1 MKKITSLCVIMV
13 VCLSMIISASALGNR
28 KIVFES
34 QSVNAY
40 VGKQIKIPATV
51 ERVEADAP
59 SWTGL
64 VWQSSDESI
73 ARVDANGNVTGVSEG
88 QVTIR
93 AAAKDDDSIFAETT
107 VSVRVPVQKMTM
119 STPNLTLL
127 IGADA
132 ASAQAALQCAVEP
145 ANAFH
150 QQAEWTSSNSAV
162 ATVDEN
168 GTVTAHSVG
177 SATITA
183 KTTDPTMP
191 WLSATC
197 RITVGQAV
205 TGIAINYDVIS
216 VPVKASAT
224 LSAKIAPAN
233 ASNRNVVWTSSD
245 ENVASVSAYG
255 SVQGIS
261 EGEAVITAT
270 AADGSGV
277 TGVCTVKVVKPVTAV
292 KISAEN
298 NMIPIQGS
306 LELKADV
313 EPADATVK
321 DIIWTSSNP
330 DVAAVSQEGKVVG
343 LTLGRAK
350 ITATSAEQRAGV
362 PSKSASVDVVVI
374 QPAESVVLESN
385 ELTIAKLGRAQLSAK
400 VLPADAT
407 NQGLTWA
414 SSDPNIVAVDSR
426 GSLSAKA
433 VGSATITCTT
443 TDGTN
448 LNASCRVTV
457 IQDVRQISPQ
467 TARQGV
473 TEGKTITVSF
483 LVSPADA
490 TNQKL
495 RFESSDP
502 AIATVDS
509 NGVVTGVQS
518 GTVTITARSTDGSN
532 RSSTMKVVVEP
543 RVTVDAVTFT
553 RSGYFGYYTE
563 FAVTFKN
570 LTATKTIKRID
581 FMLKYSLNGETRTAY
596 FYTGSNIMSPLGPGV
611 SRQIGWWKES
621 GLTFGSSFRIY
632 LNSVTYTDGTRD
644 YYSDELISWFV

>member
-1 MKKITSLCVIMV
+1 MRKITALCVAVV
-13 VCLSMIISASALGNR
+13 VCLSMIISVSALGNR

-34 QSVNAY
+34 ENANAY
-40 VGKQIKIPATV
+40 IGKQIKIPATV
-51 ERVEADAP
+51 ERIEADAP

-88 QVTIR
+88 QAVIQAT
-93 AAAKDDDSIFAETT
+93 AKDDDSIFARTT
-107 VSVRVPVQKMTM
+107 VSVRVPIQKMTM
-119 STPNLTLL
+119 STASLTLL
-127 IGADA
+127 VGADA
-132 ASAQAALQCAVEP
+132 ASTQATLQCVVEP

-150 QQAEWTSSNSAV
+150 QQAEWTSSNNAV

-168 GTVTAHSVG
+168 GTVTAHSAG

-183 KTTDPTMP
+183 KSTDPTMP

-197 RITVGQAV
+197 RVTVGQAV
-205 TGIAINYDVIS
+205 TGITINYDVVS
-216 VPVKASAT
+216 VPVKGSAT

-233 ASNRNVVWTSSD
+233 ASNRGVVWTSSD

-292 KISAEN
+292 KIPTGKYTVSVQE
-298 NMIPIQGS
+298 S
-306 LELKADV
+306 LNLKASV

-321 DIIWTSSNP
+321 EMIWTSSNP
-330 DVAAVSQEGKVVG
+330 DVATVSREGKVAGVMP
-343 LTLGRAK
+343 GRAR

-362 PSKSASVDVVVI
+362 PSKSASVEVVVI
-374 QPAESVVLESN
+374 QPVKSVAMGSDK
-385 ELTIAKLGRAQLSAK
+385 LTIAKYGHGQLSAR
-400 VLPADAT
+400 VLPANAT
-407 NQGLTWA
+407 NKTLTWN
-414 SSDPNIVAVDSR
+414 SSNPNIVSVDSR
-426 GSLSAKA
+426 GNLSAKA
-433 VGSATITCTT
+433 VGSATITCAT
-443 TDGTN
+443 TDGTK
-448 LNASCRVTV
+448 LNASCQVTV
-457 IQDVRQISPQ
+457 IQGVQQISPK

-473 TEGKTITVSF
+473 TEGKTTTVSF
-483 LVSPADA
+483 NISPADA
-490 TNQKL
+490 TNKKL
-495 RFESSDP
+495 SFESSDRS
-502 AIATVDS
+502 IATVDS
-509 NGVVTGVQS
+509 NGVVTGVKA

-532 RSSTMKVVVEP
+532 RSSSMKVVVEP

-553 RSGYFGYYTE
+553 RSGYFGYYNE

-581 FMLKYSLNGETRTAY
+581 FVLKYSLNGTTKTSY
-596 FYTGSNIMSPLGPGV
+596 WYTSSNIMYPLGPGA
-611 SRQIGWWKES
+611 SRKIGWWRDP
-621 GLTFGSSFRIY
+621 GLTYGNSFRIY
-632 LNSVTYTDGTRD
+632 LQSVTYTDGTSD
-644 YYSDELISWFV
+644 YYGEELISWFN

>member
-1 MKKITSLCVIMV
+1 MKKLTALCVVVV
-13 VCLSMIISASALGNR
+13 VCLSMMISASALGNR
-28 KIVFES
+28 KIVIES

-59 SWTGL
+59 SWTAL

-88 QVTIR
+88 QATIR
-93 AAAKDDDSIFAETT
+93 AAAKDDSSIFTETT
-107 VSVRVPVQKMTM
+107 VSVHIPIQKITM
-119 STPNLTLL
+119 ANPNLKLL
-127 IGADA
+127 IGADE
-132 ASAQAALQCAVEP
+132 ASAQATLKYAVEP

-150 QQAEWTSSNSAV
+150 QQVEWTSSNNAV

-168 GTVTAHSVG
+168 GTVTAHSAG
-177 SATITA
+177 SVTITA
-183 KTTDPTMP
+183 KSTDPTMP
-191 WLSATC
+191 WLSAAC

-205 TGIAINYDVIS
+205 TGITVNYDVIS
-216 VPVKASAT
+216 VPVKGSAS
-224 LSAKIAPAN
+224 LSAKTAPAN
-233 ASNRNVVWTSSD
+233 ASNRGVVWTSSD

-292 KISAEN
+292 R
-298 NMIPIQGS
+298 IPAGNYTVPVQGT
-306 LELKADV
+306 LELKANP

-321 DIIWTSSNP
+321 EVIWTSSNP
-330 DVAAVSQEGKVVG
+330 DVAAVSQNGEVVG
-343 LTLGRAK
+343 LKPGKVR

-374 QPAESVVLESN
+374 QPAESVTLESSG
-385 ELTIAKLGRAQLSAK
+385 LTVAKMGRAQLSAK

-407 NQGLTWA
+407 NKALTWT
-414 SSDPNIVAVDSR
+414 SSNPAIVSVDSR

-433 VGSATITCTT
+433 VGRATITCTT

-448 LNASCRVTV
+448 LNASCQVTV
-457 IQDVRQISPQ
+457 IQAVRQISPK

-483 LVSPADA
+483 TVSPADA

-495 RFESSDP
+495 RFESSNP

-509 NGVVTGVQS
+509 NGVVTGNKA

-532 RSSTMKVVVEP
+532 RSSTMNVVVEP
-543 RVTVDAVTFT
+543 RVTVDAVKFT

-581 FMLKYSLNGETRTAY
+581 FTLKYSLNGKTQTSY
-596 FYTGSNIMSPLGPGV
+596 FYTGSNIMSSLGPGA

-621 GLTFGSSFRIY
+621 GLTFGNSFRIY
-632 LNSVTYTDGTRD
+632 LDSVTYTDGTSD
-644 YYSDELISWFV
+644 YYGEELISWFG

>member
-1 MKKITSLCVIMV
+1 MKKITALCVIMV
-13 VCLSMIISASALGNR
+13 ACLSMIISASALGNR

-93 AAAKDDDSIFAETT
+93 AAAKDDSSIFAETT
-107 VSVRVPVQKMTM
+107 VSVRVPIQKMTM
-119 STPNLTLL
+119 STPNLTLV
-127 IGADA
+127 IGADP
-132 ASAQAALQCAVEP
+132 ASAQAALQYTVEP

-183 KTTDPTMP
+183 KSTDPTVP

-205 TGIAINYDVIS
+205 TGITINYDAIS
-216 VPVKASAT
+216 VPVKGSAT
-224 LSAKIAPAN
+224 LSAKITPTN
-233 ASNRNVVWTSSD
+233 ASNRGVVWTSSD
-245 ENVASVSAYG
+245 ENVASVSASG

-292 KISAEN
+292 KIPTGN
-298 NMIPIQGS
+298 YTVPVQGS
-306 LELKADV
+306 LKLKANV
-313 EPADATVK
+313 EPTDATVK
-321 DIIWTSSNP
+321 EIIWASSNP
-330 DVAAVSQEGKVVG
+330 DVATVSREGKVVG
-343 LTLGRAK
+343 IMAGKVK
-350 ITATSAEQRAGV
+350 ITATSAEQRAGI
-362 PSKSASVDVVVI
+362 PSKLASVDVVVI
-374 QPAESVVLESN
+374 QPAKSVTLDRK
-385 ELTIAKLGRAQLSAK
+385 ELTIAKFGSAKLSAK
-400 VLPADAT
+400 VLPANAT
-407 NQGLTWA
+407 NMTLTWT
-414 SSDPNIVAVDSR
+414 SSRPDIVSVDSR
-426 GSLSAKA
+426 GNLSAKA
-433 VGSATITCTT
+433 VGSATITCAT
-443 TDGTN
+443 TDGTK

-457 IQDVRQISPQ
+457 IQAVRQISPK
-467 TARQGV
+467 TTRQGV
-473 TEGKTITVSF
+473 SEGKTIAVSF
-483 LVSPADA
+483 NVSPADA

-495 RFESSDP
+495 RFESSNP

-509 NGVVTGVQS
+509 NGVVTGIKS
-518 GTVTITARSTDGSN
+518 GTVTITAHSTDGSN
-532 RSSTMKVVVEP
+532 RSATMKVVVEP

-570 LTATKTIKRID
+570 LTTTKTIRRID
-581 FMLKYSLNGETRTAY
+581 FMLKYSLNGETRTSY
-596 FYTGSNIMSPLGPGV
+596 WYTSSNIMSPLGPGV
-611 SRQIGWWKES
+611 SRRIGWWSDS
-621 GLTFGSSFRIY
+621 GLTFGNSFRIY

-644 YYSDELISWFV
+644 YYSEELIGWFV